1 MNKWDGIKSTGIDK
15 MTNLKARELLQG
27 LTSDLNNQSIFLV
40 PVGELENFVP
50 SISGHGN
57 AWVDKVLNK
66 HPSFSDPIYSELLA
80 FIRDI
85 DL

>member
-1 MNKWDGIKSTGIDK
+1 
-15 MTNLKARELLQG
+15 
-27 LTSDLNNQSIFLV
+27 LNNQSIFLV